1 MVDRT
6 GIDAPATIVFTLFYS
21 LFCTGFVYQSKEF
34 SGAGITPENFLS
46 CCDWIGSEDIRFVH
60 YHLKRTAGTIL
71 IHSFLPLGYLL
82 GYSYFT
88 SVIDGNHGSM
98 TEFWNHW
105 PIFWNTLL
113 LSVLLPVSVASL
125 IWFWSLD
132 GWRRHPFVKKLQ
144 IYTTNN
150 STWRDVSADIETEFR
165 RIDKISIRTNP
176 LVKVVVTDNWL
187 VLVSA
192 WPWGMSVSHQSDISL
207 QLAGSVHHE
216 ISQEMQVGGTQFL
229 KIEVKS
235 RKPGVASFFFRLN
248 SNEYQNLQ
256 DKVRVS
262 IHNFQNIH
270 IYKTVSER
278 FVDVFKEQIAQNP
291 RTPVSDELESCI
303 GCMAVPANVKLQRLC
318 ESSQNQGAENA
329 CVSCYCRP
337 MWCVDC
343 MGKWFASRQDQ
354 SNPETWLASKCPCPT
369 CRNRFCVLDVSFID
383 VT

>member
-1 MVDRT
+1 
-6 GIDAPATIVFTLFYS
+6 
-21 LFCTGFVYQSKEF
+21 
-34 SGAGITPENFLS
+34 
-46 CCDWIGSEDIRFVH
+46 
-60 YHLKRTAGTIL
+60 
-71 IHSFLPLGYLL
+71 
-82 GYSYFT
+82 
-88 SVIDGNHGSM
+88 
-98 TEFWNHW
+98 
-105 PIFWNTLL
+105 
-113 LSVLLPVSVASL
+113 
-125 IWFWSLD
+125 
-132 GWRRHPFVKKLQ
+132 
-144 IYTTNN
+144 
-150 STWRDVSADIETEFR
+150 
-165 RIDKISIRTNP
+165 
-176 LVKVVVTDNWL
+176 
-187 VLVSA
+187 
-192 WPWGMSVSHQSDISL
+192 MSVSHQSDISL

-216 ISQEMQVGGTQFL
+216 ISQAMQVGGTQFL

-303 GCMAVPANVKLQRLC
+303 GCMVVPANVKIQRMC

-329 CVSCYCRP
+329 CVTCYCRP
-337 MWCVDC
+337 MWCVEC

-354 SNPETWLASKCPCPT
+354 SSPETWLGSKCPCPT
-369 CRNRFCVLDVSFID
+369 CRNKFCVLDVSFID